1 MYYLFLL
8 SWLPSFIT
16 CNCYLRYAMLYLC
29 ICDFVILEVY
39 RFNTN
44 NIQLETRLNW
54 IELLFLI
61 LNRIRLKCTE
71 FKLIRFLIV
80 LCELSLQNPYHYFFS
95 KTCFML
101 IWGQDRLLEF
111 QGKIQLIIWLNN
123 KHCFFLA
130 AHESNP

>member
-1 MYYLFLL
+1 MITLIYYMLLL
-8 SWLPSFIT
+8 STLCHAIPVYLWF
-16 CNCYLRYAMLYLC
+16 CNFRG
-29 ICDFVILEVY
+29 VQ

-71 FKLIRFLIV
+71 FKLIRFPGQVTNV
-80 LCELSLQNPYHYFFS
+80 LCELSLRNLYHYFFS

-111 QGKIQLIIWLNN
+111 QGKVQLIIWLNN
-123 KHCFFLA
+123 KHCFFIA
-130 AHESNP
+130 SHESNP